1 MKKKAQ
7 MSRTVVGIIILIVVI
22 LVGLMIVHFSGT
34 NSFKILNFIF
44 GK

>member
-7 MSRTVVGIIILIVVI
+7 MSRTVAGLIILIAVI
-22 LVGLMIVHFSGT
+22 VIGLIIVHFSGT
-34 NSFKILNFIF
+34 HSFKILDFIF